1 MKPLLNLSNIKIKA
15 LLIVVC
21 SLYCSSVNAQRD
33 STFYF
38 RADLSITNNGFSIIP
53 AFTLGEPAAFLD
65 MRMGNKRLSFE
76 PQFRYALEGRPWSFV
91 FIYRYKAII
100 KPKFQL
106 TFGGHLPGLN
116 YITRTVVVNG
126 IEDQLSVARRF
137 LALEILPTYKF
148 SDNRSVSIYFL
159 RGHGFQNH
167 GPQNS
172 TFLSLQGNFNKI
184 KLAGKTY
191 LSLNPQAFYLK
202 LDADDGYYVNLTTT
216 LGIKDFPLTI
226 SSIVNKAI
234 ESDIPAQDFDWNVSL
249 VYTLDK
255 QFTLR

>member
-1 MKPLLNLSNIKIKA
+1 MKIEA
-15 LLIVVC
+15 LVTVAC
-21 SLYCSSVNAQRD
+21 SLFLSSGYAQRD
-33 STFYF
+33 STFFF
-38 RADLSITNNGFSIIP
+38 RTDLSITNNGFSLIP

-76 PQFRYALEGRPWSFV
+76 PQFRYALAGRPWSFV

-116 YITRTVVVNG
+116 YITRAVVING
-126 IEDQLSVARRF
+126 IEEQLSVTRRF
-137 LALEILPTYKF
+137 LALEILPTYKI
-148 SDNRSVSIYFL
+148 SDHVSVGIYYL
-159 RGHGFQNH
+159 RGFGFQKH

-172 TFLSLQGNFNKI
+172 NFLSLQGNFNKI

-191 LSLNPQAFYLK
+191 VSLNPQVFYLR
-202 LDADDGYYVNLTTT
+202 LDADDGFYVNLTTT

-226 SSIVNKAI
+226 SSAVNKAI
-234 ESDIPAQDFDWNVSL
+234 ASDISAQDFDWNVSL
-249 VYTLDK
+249 IYTLDK
-255 QFTLR
+255 KFTLR